1 MEIKEIVSYSVLPS
15 ANLLEVSFRT
25 IDDSDEHIRNVQIEY
40 NEVEEYGYQLESEEI
55 DIFFDDFDDDKFDF
69 EEDEKVELDQEEL
82 TSFLNEYFMVNPDR
96 LPSST
101 IF

>member
-69 EEDEKVELDQEEL
+69 NLA
-82 TSFLNEYFMVNPDR
+82 NCP
-96 LPSST
+96 
-101 IF
+101 I